1 MSVDCLEIG
10 EGRWDDEVRFDRM
23 REKEEKEEKEE
34 RGGREAEERAA
45 QAPSPR
51 RMVGVDQSQG
61 SEVGRRMGHAKLCKN
76 VNQVTARGSSEVH
89 GECAEQ

>member
-10 EGRWDDEVRFDRM
+10 EGRWEDVVWFDRM
-23 REKEEKEEKEE
+23 REQEQREE
-34 RGGREAEERAA
+34 RGASEAEERAP
-45 QAPSPR
+45 APSILAGWF
-51 RMVGVDQSQG
+51 GVDQSQG